1 MSEAL
6 LKQNVSLI
14 VGLGNPGKRYIRTR
28 HNVGYMVIE
37 AIASKR
43 KVQFRQANGDYEL
56 AEVSMKGRRIRLIKP
71 LTFMND
77 SGKAISQVVRRYGYN
92 PEDILTITDDVNLS
106 VGKIRVRRNGADGG
120 HNGLKSII
128 DHLGNSNFPRV
139 RIGIGAAPES
149 VALED
154 YVLGKPLVSEI
165 GILAQAIDQAVE
177 LVFKAI
183 RQGTEAVIGTYNITE
198 ENEVES

>member
-56 AEVSMKGRRIRLIKP
+56 AEVSMKGSRIRLI
-71 LTFMND
+71 
-77 SGKAISQVVRRYGYN
+77 
-92 PEDILTITDDVNLS
+92 
-106 VGKIRVRRNGADGG
+106 
-120 HNGLKSII
+120 
-128 DHLGNSNFPRV
+128 
-139 RIGIGAAPES
+139 
-149 VALED
+149 
-154 YVLGKPLVSEI
+154 
-165 GILAQAIDQAVE
+165 
-177 LVFKAI
+177 
-183 RQGTEAVIGTYNITE
+183 
-198 ENEVES
+198 